1 MRLLL
6 KTAFVLCLLGSQ
18 VFAGG
23 DAGAGEKAYKKCKSC
38 HSIVDNDGNVI
49 LKGGKTGPNLYGLA
63 GRIAASVD
71 GFKYGKSLKALGE
84 TGFAWSEADFIS
96 YVADPT
102 KFLRASLDDSKAKSK
117 MSYKLKKEKDAQDIW
132 VYLTSVSE

>member
-6 KTAFVLCLLGSQ
+6 KTAFVFCLLGSQ

-49 LKGGKTGPNLYGLA
+49 LKVAKLA
-63 GRIAASVD
+63 PIYMG
-71 GFKYGKSLKALGE
+71 
-84 TGFAWSEADFIS
+84 
-96 YVADPT
+96 
-102 KFLRASLDDSKAKSK
+102 
-117 MSYKLKKEKDAQDIW
+117 
-132 VYLTSVSE
+132 

>member
-6 KTAFVLCLLGSQ
+6 KTAFVFCLLGSQ

-84 TGFAWSEADFIS
+84 TGFAWSEDDFNKSRIEFS
-96 YVADPT
+96 IFLHAKNRTVA
-102 KFLRASLDDSKAKSK
+102 S
-117 MSYKLKKEKDAQDIW
+117 MSRRVVI
-132 VYLTSVSE
+132 